1 MKIRLL
7 DSTPDEPCRTAR
19 VVSDSHGGCFVLL
32 GSHALRASDHSL
44 NRFEV
49 ASATVAEREALLRG
63 RTRLRGLRPRLMP
76 VSRHEAATAERRR

>member
-19 VVSDSHGGCFVLL
+19 VVSDPHGGCFVLL

-49 ASATVAEREALLRG
+49 ASATDAEREALLRA
-63 RTRLRGLRPRLMP
+63 RTRLRGLRPRLVP
-76 VSRHEAATAERRR
+76 VTRHEAAVAERRR